1 LIILYNL
8 IEDILDT
15 SDNIEETNDP
25 AFGSSPTIVDESQ
38 NNFLSEV
45 EENKEKSTLKN
56 SYKVLARKYRPQ
68 NFEDLMGQEIMVQT
82 LKNAFKTNRIAHA
95 YILTGVRGIGKTT
108 TARLLARSLNYETET
123 INEPNIEMSELGRHC
138 LEIMES
144 RHIDVIEMD
153 AASRTG
159 IADIREIIDSVNY
172 SPSSARYKIYIIDEV
187 HMLSKAAF
195 NGLLK
200 TLEEPPSH
208 VKFIFATT
216 EVQKIPLTILSRC
229 QRFDLKRFD
238 HDMIKSLLNNVCEKE
253 MVSVEDPIIDLIA
266 KASGGS
272 ARDSLSLL
280 DQAMALSNDG
290 NISEEKIRQM
300 LGLSDQS
307 RIIDLYEFISNAE
320 VEKALLEAKNQ
331 ADIGIDPVNLIESLG
346 DLIHELTR
354 LKVTE
359 SNDDNLSLGPEG
371 LNRIKALKDKTTV
384 KHLSRYWQM
393 ILKASSEIKNF
404 SNPLAALEMA
414 IIRMAY
420 ISDLPTPDEI
430 IKKIEGNDLKLTE
443 KKSPNSEL
451 KNSVKAIPTVS
462 VKSVQQ
468 EKIIEET
475 SDTDPKSFEDI
486 IELVRLKKNIRLQYD
501 LENNVSLVSFEKGK
515 IELNIL
521 NSDEKILF
529 TLSSKLQEWTKEKW
543 LVVSSSSEGQKTIKE
558 VRDDDEFETRSLIK
572 EHPIYTKA
580 SMEFDNVDII
590 SIEEVSKLS
599 LVNDKINDKDDK
611 VENK

>member
-1 LIILYNL
+1 MISQ
-8 IEDILDT
+8 EDILDT
-15 SDNIEETNDP
+15 SDNIEETNDTVLD
-25 AFGSSPTIVDESQ
+25 SSPTMTDENQ
-38 NNFLSEV
+38 DNFLSEA
-45 EENKEKSTLKN
+45 EENKEKSSYKN

-123 INEPNIEMSELGRHC
+123 INEPNIDMLELGKHC

-200 TLEEPPSH
+200 TLEEPPPH

-238 HDMIKSLLNNVCEKE
+238 HDMIKLLINKVCEKE
-253 MVSVEDPIIDLIA
+253 MVSIEDPIIDLIA

-280 DQAMALSNDG
+280 DQAIALSNDD

-307 RIIDLYEFISNAE
+307 RIIDLYEFISNTE
-320 VEKALLEAKNQ
+320 IEKALLEVKDQ
-331 ADIGIDPVNLIESLG
+331 VDIGIDPVNLIESLG

-354 LKVTE
+354 LKVTD
-359 SNDDNLSLGPEG
+359 SKDDNLSLGPEG
-371 LNRIKALKDKTTV
+371 FNRIKLLKDKTSV

-404 SNPLAALEMA
+404 SKPLAALEMA
-414 IIRMAY
+414 IIRMSY

-430 IKKIEGNDLKLTE
+430 IKKIEEGNVESSE
-443 KKSPNSEL
+443 KKSPNSEIN
-451 KNSVKAIPTVS
+451 NSIKIIPTVS
-462 VKSVQQ
+462 VKPVQQ
-468 EKIIEET
+468 EKIIEENNE
-475 SDTDPKSFEDI
+475 TDPKSFEDI
-486 IELVRLKKNIRLQYD
+486 IELVRLNKNIRLQYD

-521 NSDEKILF
+521 NNDEKILF
-529 TLSSKLQEWTKEKW
+529 TLSNKLQEWTNEKW
-543 LVVSSSSEGQKTIKE
+543 LIVSSSAKGQKTIKE
-558 VRDDDEFETRSLIK
+558 VRDDDKFELQSLIK

-580 SMEFDNVDII
+580 KMEFDTVDIT
-590 SIEEVSKLS
+590 SIEEVPKLS
-599 LVNDKINDKDDK
+599 LVSNENNDKEDK
-611 VENK
+611 VEDK

>member
-1 LIILYNL
+1 M
-8 IEDILDT
+8 DT
-15 SDNIEETNDP
+15 SDNIEETNDTVLD
-25 AFGSSPTIVDESQ
+25 SSPTMADENQ
-38 NNFLSEV
+38 DNLLPEV
-45 EENKEKSTLKN
+45 EENKEKSSSKN

-123 INEPNIEMSELGRHC
+123 INEPNIDMLELGKHC

-200 TLEEPPSH
+200 TLEEPPPH

-238 HDMIKSLLNNVCEKE
+238 HAMIKLLINKVCEKE
-253 MVSVEDPIIDLIA
+253 MVSIEDPIIDLIA

-307 RIIDLYEFISNAE
+307 RIIDLYEFIVNTE
-320 VEKALLEAKNQ
+320 IEKALLEVKDQ
-331 ADIGIDPVNLIESLG
+331 VDIGIDPVNLIESLG

-371 LNRIKALKDKTTV
+371 FSRIKSLKDNISV

-404 SNPLAALEMA
+404 SKPLAALEMA
-414 IIRMAY
+414 IIRMSY

-430 IKKIEGNDLKLTE
+430 IKKIEGNKTELSE
-443 KKSPNSEL
+443 KKSPNSEAN
-451 KNSVKAIPTVS
+451 NSIKVVPTVS
-462 VKSVQQ
+462 VKPVQQ
-468 EKIIEET
+468 EKIIEEN
-475 SDTDPKSFEDI
+475 SEFDPKSFEDI
-486 IELVRLKKNIRLQYD
+486 IELVRLNKNIRLQYD
-501 LENNVSLVSFEKGK
+501 LENNVSLVSFERGK

-521 NSDEKILF
+521 NNDEKILF
-529 TLSSKLQEWTKEKW
+529 TLSNKLQEWTNEKW
-543 LVVSSSSEGQKTIKE
+543 LIVSSSAQGQKTIKE
-558 VRDDDEFETRSLIK
+558 VRDDDKFELQSLIK
-572 EHPIYTKA
+572 EHPIYKKA
-580 SMEFDNVDII
+580 IIEFDIVDIT
-590 SIEEVSKLS
+590 SIEEVPKLS
-599 LVNDKINDKDDK
+599 LVSNDKNDK
-611 VENK
+611 VESK

>member
-1 LIILYNL
+1 M
-8 IEDILDT
+8 DT

-25 AFGSSPTIVDESQ
+25 VLDTSPTMPDENQ
-38 NNFLSEV
+38 DNFLSEV
-45 EENKEKSTLKN
+45 EENKEKFSSKN

-123 INEPNIEMSELGRHC
+123 INEPNIDMPELGKHC

-200 TLEEPPSH
+200 TLEEPPTH

-238 HDMIKSLLNNVCEKE
+238 HDMIKLLIRKVCEKE
-253 MVSVEDPIIDLIA
+253 MVSIEDPIIDLIA
-266 KASGGS
+266 KVSGGS

-307 RIIDLYEFISNAE
+307 RIIDLYEFISNTE
-320 VEKALLEAKNQ
+320 IEKALLEVKDQ
-331 ADIGIDPVNLIESLG
+331 VDIGIDPVNLIESLG

-354 LKVTE
+354 LKVTD

-371 LNRIKALKDKTTV
+371 FIRIKSLKDKISV

-393 ILKASSEIKNF
+393 ILKSSSEIKNF
-404 SNPLAALEMA
+404 SKPLVALEMA
-414 IIRMAY
+414 IIRMSY

-430 IKKIEGNDLKLTE
+430 IKKIEENKTESSE
-443 KKSPNSEL
+443 KKIPNSEVHSTI
-451 KNSVKAIPTVS
+451 KIAPTAS
-462 VKSVQQ
+462 EKPVQQ
-468 EKIIEET
+468 EKIIEENREI
-475 SDTDPKSFEDI
+475 DPKSFEDI
-486 IELVRLKKNIRLQYD
+486 IELVRLNKNIRLQYD

-521 NSDEKILF
+521 NNDEKILI
-529 TLSSKLQEWTKEKW
+529 TLSNKLQEWTNEKW
-543 LVVSSSSEGQKTIKE
+543 VIVSSSALGQKTIKE
-558 VRDDDEFETRSLIK
+558 IKDADKFELQSSIK
-572 EHPIYTKA
+572 EHPIYKKA
-580 SMEFDNVDII
+580 IMEFDTVNIT
-590 SIEEVSKLS
+590 SIEEVPKLS
-599 LVNDKINDKDDK
+599 LVSNENNDKNDTVEDK
-611 VENK
+611 

>member
-1 LIILYNL
+1 M
-8 IEDILDT
+8 DT
-15 SDNIEETNDP
+15 SDNMEETNDSVL
-25 AFGSSPTIVDESQ
+25 GSSPTMVDESQ

-45 EENKEKSTLKN
+45 EENSEKSSSKN

-123 INEPNIEMSELGRHC
+123 INEPNIEMSGLGKHC
-138 LEIMES
+138 QEIMES

-200 TLEEPPSH
+200 TLEEPPPH

-238 HDMIKSLLNNVCEKE
+238 HDMIKSLINNVCEKE
-253 MVSVEDPIIDLIA
+253 MVSIEDQIIDLIA

-280 DQAMALSNDG
+280 DQAIALSNDG

-300 LGLSDQS
+300 LGLSDQN

-320 VEKALLEAKNQ
+320 VEKALLEAKDQ
-331 ADIGIDPVNLIESLG
+331 ADTGIDPVNLIESLG

-371 LNRIKALKDKTTV
+371 LNRIKSLKDKTTV

-414 IIRMAY
+414 IIRMVY

-430 IKKIEGNDLKLTE
+430 IKKIEGNSAELSE

-451 KNSVKAIPTVS
+451 NNSAKSIPTVS

-468 EKIIEET
+468 EKIIEES
-475 SDTDPKSFEDI
+475 SDADPKSFEDI
-486 IELVRLKKNIRLQYD
+486 IELVRLNKNIRLQYD

-599 LVNDKINDKDDK
+599 LVNDKINDMDDK
-611 VENK
+611 VEDK

>member
-1 LIILYNL
+1 
-8 IEDILDT
+8 LDT
-15 SDNIEETNDP
+15 SDNIEETNDTVLD
-25 AFGSSPTIVDESQ
+25 SSPTMADENQ
-38 NNFLSEV
+38 DNFLSEV
-45 EENKEKSTLKN
+45 EENKEKSSSKN

-108 TARLLARSLNYETET
+108 TARLLARSLNYETEA
-123 INEPNIEMSELGRHC
+123 INKPNIDMSELGKHC

-238 HDMIKSLLNNVCEKE
+238 HDMIKLLINKVCKKE
-253 MVSVEDPIIDLIA
+253 MVSIEDPIIDLIA

-307 RIIDLYEFISNAE
+307 RIIDLYEFISNTE
-320 VEKALLEAKNQ
+320 IEKALLEVKDQ
-331 ADIGIDPVNLIESLG
+331 VDIGIDPVNLIESLG

-354 LKVTE
+354 LKVTD

-371 LNRIKALKDKTTV
+371 FSRIKSLKDKISV

-404 SNPLAALEMA
+404 SKSLAALEMA
-414 IIRMAY
+414 IIRMSY

-430 IKKIEGNDLKLTE
+430 IKKIEENKTESSE
-443 KKSPNSEL
+443 KKSPNSETNNNI
-451 KNSVKAIPTVS
+451 KVVPTVS
-462 VKSVQQ
+462 VKPVQQ
-468 EKIIEET
+468 EKIIEEN
-475 SDTDPKSFEDI
+475 SEFDPKGFEDI
-486 IELVRLKKNIRLQYD
+486 IELVRLNKNIRLQYD

-521 NSDEKILF
+521 NNDEKILF
-529 TLSSKLQEWTKEKW
+529 NLSNKLQEWTNEKW
-543 LVVSSSSEGQKTIKE
+543 LIVSSSAQGQKTIQE
-558 VRDDDEFETRSLIK
+558 VRDDDKFELQSLIK
-572 EHPIYTKA
+572 EHPIYKKTI
-580 SMEFDNVDII
+580 MEFDIVDIT
-590 SIEEVSKLS
+590 SIEEVPKLS
-599 LVNDKINDKDDK
+599 LVSNENNDKDDK
-611 VENK
+611 VEDE

>member
-1 LIILYNL
+1 M
-8 IEDILDT
+8 DT

-25 AFGSSPTIVDESQ
+25 TFGSSPTIVDESQ

-82 LKNAFKTNRIAHA
+82 LRNAFKTNRIAHA

-599 LVNDKINDKDDK
+599 LVNDKINDIDDK
-611 VENK
+611 VEDK

>member
-1 LIILYNL
+1 M
-8 IEDILDT
+8 DT
-15 SDNIEETNDP
+15 SDNIEETKDLDSD
-25 AFGSSPTIVDESQ
+25 FSQTMVDENQ
-38 NNFLSEV
+38 DNLLYEV
-45 EENKEKSTLKN
+45 EENKEKPSSKN
-56 SYKVLARKYRPQ
+56 NYKVLARKYRPQ

-108 TARLLARSLNYETET
+108 TARLLARSLNYETEI
-123 INEPNIEMSELGRHC
+123 INEPNIDMLEFGKHC

-200 TLEEPPSH
+200 TLEEPPPH

-238 HDMIKSLLNNVCEKE
+238 HDMIKSLINKVCEKE
-253 MVSVEDPIIDLIA
+253 KVSIEDPIIDLIA

-572 EHPIYTKA
+572 EHPIYNKA

-590 SIEEVSKLS
+590 SIEEVPKLS
-599 LVNDKINDKDDK
+599 LVDDKINDIDDK
-611 VENK
+611 VEDK

>member
-1 LIILYNL
+1 
-8 IEDILDT
+8 LDT
-15 SDNIEETNDP
+15 SDNIEETNDS
-25 AFGSSPTIVDESQ
+25 ALDSSPTMVDENQ
-38 NNFLSEV
+38 DNFLSEV
-45 EENKEKSTLKN
+45 EENKEKSSSKN

-123 INEPNIEMSELGRHC
+123 INEPNIDMLELGKHC

-159 IADIREIIDSVNY
+159 ISDIREIIDSVNY

-200 TLEEPPSH
+200 TLEEPPPH

-238 HDMIKSLLNNVCEKE
+238 HDMIKLLISKVCEKE
-253 MVSVEDPIIDLIA
+253 MVSIEDSIIDLIA

-280 DQAMALSNDG
+280 DQAMALSSDG

-307 RIIDLYEFISNAE
+307 RIIDLYEFISNTE
-320 VEKALLEAKNQ
+320 IEKALLEVKDQ
-331 ADIGIDPVNLIESLG
+331 VDIGTDPVNLIESLG

-354 LKVTE
+354 LKVTD

-371 LNRIKALKDKTTV
+371 FSRIKSLKDKISV

-404 SNPLAALEMA
+404 SKPLAALEMA
-414 IIRMAY
+414 IIRMSY

-430 IKKIEGNDLKLTE
+430 IKKIEGNKTELSE

-451 KNSVKAIPTVS
+451 NSTNSEANSTMKVVPAVS
-462 VKSVQQ
+462 VKPVQQ
-468 EKIIEET
+468 EKMIEENREF
-475 SDTDPKSFEDI
+475 DPKSFEDI
-486 IELVRLKKNIRLQYD
+486 IELVRLNKNIRLQYD

-515 IELNIL
+515 IELKIL
-521 NSDEKILF
+521 NNDEKILF
-529 TLSSKLQEWTKEKW
+529 TLSNKLQEWTNEKW
-543 LVVSSSSEGQKTIKE
+543 LIVSSSAQGQKTIKE
-558 VRDDDEFETRSLIK
+558 VRDDDKFELQSLIK
-572 EHPIYTKA
+572 EHPIYKKA
-580 SMEFDNVDII
+580 IMEFDIVDIT
-590 SIEEVSKLS
+590 SIEEVPKLS
-599 LVNDKINDKDDK
+599 LVSNENNYKDDK
-611 VENK
+611 VEDK

>member
-1 LIILYNL
+1 
-8 IEDILDT
+8 LDT
-15 SDNIEETNDP
+15 SDNIEETNDSVLD
-25 AFGSSPTIVDESQ
+25 SSPTMVDENQ
-38 NNFLSEV
+38 DNFLSEV
-45 EENKEKSTLKN
+45 EENKEKSSSKN

-123 INEPNIEMSELGRHC
+123 INEPDIDMLELGKHC

-238 HDMIKSLLNNVCEKE
+238 KDMIKLLINKVCEKE
-253 MVSVEDPIIDLIA
+253 MVSIEDPIIDLIA

-307 RIIDLYEFISNAE
+307 RIIDLYEFISNTE
-320 VEKALLEAKNQ
+320 IEKALLEVKNQ
-331 ADIGIDPVNLIESLG
+331 VDIGIDPVNLIESLG

-354 LKVTE
+354 LKVTD
-359 SNDDNLSLGPEG
+359 SKDDNLSLGPDG
-371 LNRIKALKDKTTV
+371 FNRIKLLKDKISV

-393 ILKASSEIKNF
+393 ILKASSEVKNF
-404 SNPLAALEMA
+404 SKPLAALEMA
-414 IIRMAY
+414 IIRMSY

-430 IKKIEGNDLKLTE
+430 IKKIEENKTESSE
-443 KKSPNSEL
+443 KKSHNSDPN
-451 KNSVKAIPTVS
+451 NSIKVVPTVS

-468 EKIIEET
+468 EKIIEENREV
-475 SDTDPKSFEDI
+475 DPKSFEDI
-486 IELVRLKKNIRLQYD
+486 IELVRLNKNIRLQYD
-501 LENNVSLVSFEKGK
+501 LENNVSLVSFAKGK

-521 NSDEKILF
+521 NNDEGILI
-529 TLSSKLQEWTKEKW
+529 TLSNKLQEWTNEKW
-543 LVVSSSSEGQKTIKE
+543 LIVSSSIQGQKTIKE
-558 VRDDDEFETRSLIK
+558 VRDDDKFELQSLIK

-580 SMEFDNVDII
+580 VMEFDTVDIT
-590 SIEEVSKLS
+590 SIEEVPKLS
-599 LVNDKINDKDDK
+599 LVSNENNDK
-611 VENK
+611 VEDK

>member
-1 LIILYNL
+1 M
-8 IEDILDT
+8 DT
-15 SDNIEETNDP
+15 SDNIEETNDS
-25 AFGSSPTIVDESQ
+25 ALDSSPTMVDENQ
-38 NNFLSEV
+38 DNFLSEV
-45 EENKEKSTLKN
+45 EENKEKSSSKN

-123 INEPNIEMSELGRHC
+123 INEPNIDMLELGKHC

-159 IADIREIIDSVNY
+159 ISDIREIIDSVNY

-200 TLEEPPSH
+200 TLEEPPPH

-238 HDMIKSLLNNVCEKE
+238 HDMIKLLISKVCEKE
-253 MVSVEDPIIDLIA
+253 MVSIEDSIIDLIA

-280 DQAMALSNDG
+280 DQAMALSSDG

-307 RIIDLYEFISNAE
+307 RIIDLYEFISNTE
-320 VEKALLEAKNQ
+320 IEKALLEVKDQ
-331 ADIGIDPVNLIESLG
+331 VDIGTDPVNLIESLG

-354 LKVTE
+354 LKVTD
-359 SNDDNLSLGPEG
+359 SNDDNLSLGPDG
-371 LNRIKALKDKTTV
+371 FSRIKSLKDKISV

-404 SNPLAALEMA
+404 SKPLAALEMA
-414 IIRMAY
+414 IIRMSY

-430 IKKIEGNDLKLTE
+430 IKKIEGNKTELSE
-443 KKSPNSEL
+443 KKSPNS
-451 KNSVKAIPTVS
+451 KVNSTNSEANSTIKVVPAVS
-462 VKSVQQ
+462 VKPVQQ
-468 EKIIEET
+468 EKIIEENREFV
-475 SDTDPKSFEDI
+475 PKSFEDI
-486 IELVRLKKNIRLQYD
+486 IELVRLNKNIRLQYD

-521 NSDEKILF
+521 NNDEKILF
-529 TLSSKLQEWTKEKW
+529 TLSNKLQEWTNEKW
-543 LVVSSSSEGQKTIKE
+543 LIVSSSAQGQKTIKE
-558 VRDDDEFETRSLIK
+558 VRDDDKFELQSLIK
-572 EHPIYTKA
+572 EHPIYKKA
-580 SMEFDNVDII
+580 IMEFDIVDIT
-590 SIEEVSKLS
+590 SIEEVPKLS
-599 LVNDKINDKDDK
+599 LVSNENNYKDDK
-611 VENK
+611 VEDK

>member
-1 LIILYNL
+1 M
-8 IEDILDT
+8 
-15 SDNIEETNDP
+15 
-25 AFGSSPTIVDESQ
+25 ADENQ
-38 NNFLSEV
+38 DNFLSEV
-45 EENKEKSTLKN
+45 EENKEKSSSKN

-108 TARLLARSLNYETET
+108 TARLLARSLNYETEA
-123 INEPNIEMSELGRHC
+123 INKPNIDMSELGKHC

-238 HDMIKSLLNNVCEKE
+238 HDMIKLLINKVCKKE
-253 MVSVEDPIIDLIA
+253 MVSIEDPIIDLIA

-307 RIIDLYEFISNAE
+307 RIIDLYEFISNTE
-320 VEKALLEAKNQ
+320 IEKALLEVKDQ
-331 ADIGIDPVNLIESLG
+331 VDIGIDPVNLIESLG

-354 LKVTE
+354 LKVTD

-371 LNRIKALKDKTTV
+371 FSRIKSLKDKISV

-404 SNPLAALEMA
+404 SKSLAALEMA
-414 IIRMAY
+414 IIRMSY

-430 IKKIEGNDLKLTE
+430 IKKIEENKTESSE
-443 KKSPNSEL
+443 KKSPNSETNNNI
-451 KNSVKAIPTVS
+451 KVVPTVS
-462 VKSVQQ
+462 VKPVQQ
-468 EKIIEET
+468 EKIIEEN
-475 SDTDPKSFEDI
+475 SEFDPKGFEDI
-486 IELVRLKKNIRLQYD
+486 IELVRLNKNIRLQYD

-521 NSDEKILF
+521 NNDEKILF
-529 TLSSKLQEWTKEKW
+529 TLSNKLQEWTNEKW
-543 LVVSSSSEGQKTIKE
+543 LIVSSSAQGQKTIQE
-558 VRDDDEFETRSLIK
+558 LRDDDKFELQSLIK
-572 EHPIYTKA
+572 EHPIYKKTI
-580 SMEFDNVDII
+580 MEFDIVDIT
-590 SIEEVSKLS
+590 SIEEVPKLS
-599 LVNDKINDKDDK
+599 LVSNENNDKDDK
-611 VENK
+611 VEDE

>member
-1 LIILYNL
+1 M
-8 IEDILDT
+8 DT
-15 SDNIEETNDP
+15 SDNIEETNDTVLD
-25 AFGSSPTIVDESQ
+25 SSPTMADENQ
-38 NNFLSEV
+38 DNFLSEV
-45 EENKEKSTLKN
+45 EENKEKSSSKN

-108 TARLLARSLNYETET
+108 TARLLARSLNYETEA
-123 INEPNIEMSELGRHC
+123 INKPNIDMSELGKHC

-238 HDMIKSLLNNVCEKE
+238 HDMIKLLINKVCKKE
-253 MVSVEDPIIDLIA
+253 MVSIEDPIIDLIA

-307 RIIDLYEFISNAE
+307 RIIDLYEFISNTE
-320 VEKALLEAKNQ
+320 IEKALLEVKDQ
-331 ADIGIDPVNLIESLG
+331 VDIGIDPVNLIESLG

-354 LKVTE
+354 LKVTD

-371 LNRIKALKDKTTV
+371 FSRIKSLKDKISV

-404 SNPLAALEMA
+404 SKSLAALEMA
-414 IIRMAY
+414 IIRMSY

-430 IKKIEGNDLKLTE
+430 IKKIEENKTESSE
-443 KKSPNSEL
+443 KKSPNSETNNNI
-451 KNSVKAIPTVS
+451 KVVPTVS
-462 VKSVQQ
+462 VKPVQQ
-468 EKIIEET
+468 EKIIEEN
-475 SDTDPKSFEDI
+475 SEFDPKGFEDI
-486 IELVRLKKNIRLQYD
+486 IELVRLNKNIRLQYD

-521 NSDEKILF
+521 NNDEKILF
-529 TLSSKLQEWTKEKW
+529 TLSNKLQEWTNEKW
-543 LVVSSSSEGQKTIKE
+543 LIVSSSAQGQKTIQE
-558 VRDDDEFETRSLIK
+558 LRDDDKFELQSLIK
-572 EHPIYTKA
+572 EHPIYKKTI
-580 SMEFDNVDII
+580 MEFDIVDIT
-590 SIEEVSKLS
+590 SIEEVPKLS
-599 LVNDKINDKDDK
+599 LVSNENNNKDDK
-611 VENK
+611 VEDE

>member
-1 LIILYNL
+1 M
-8 IEDILDT
+8 DT
-15 SDNIEETNDP
+15 SDNMEETNDSVL
-25 AFGSSPTIVDESQ
+25 GSSPTMVDESQ

-45 EENKEKSTLKN
+45 EENSEKSSSKN

-123 INEPNIEMSELGRHC
+123 INEPNIEMSGLGKHC
-138 LEIMES
+138 QEIMES

-200 TLEEPPSH
+200 TLEEPPPH

-238 HDMIKSLLNNVCEKE
+238 HDMIKSLINNVCEKE
-253 MVSVEDPIIDLIA
+253 MVSIEDQIIDLIA

-280 DQAMALSNDG
+280 DQAIALSNDG

-300 LGLSDQS
+300 LGLSDQN

-320 VEKALLEAKNQ
+320 VEKALLEAKDQ
-331 ADIGIDPVNLIESLG
+331 ADTGIDPVNLIESLG

-371 LNRIKALKDKTTV
+371 LNRIKSLKDKTTV

>member
-1 LIILYNL
+1 M
-8 IEDILDT
+8 DT

-82 LKNAFKTNRIAHA
+82 LRNAFKTNRIAHA

-238 HDMIKSLLNNVCEKE
+238 HDMIKSLLSNVCEKE

-475 SDTDPKSFEDI
+475 SDTNPKSFEDI

>member
-1 LIILYNL
+1 M
-8 IEDILDT
+8 DT

-238 HDMIKSLLNNVCEKE
+238 HDMIKSLLSNVCEKE

>member
-1 LIILYNL
+1 M
-8 IEDILDT
+8 DT
-15 SDNIEETNDP
+15 SDNIEETNDSVLD
-25 AFGSSPTIVDESQ
+25 SSPTMSDENQ

-45 EENKEKSTLKN
+45 EENSEKPSSKN

-123 INEPNIEMSELGRHC
+123 ISEPNIDMSELGKHC

-200 TLEEPPSH
+200 TLEEPPPH

-238 HDMIKSLLNNVCEKE
+238 NDMIKLLINKVCEKE
-253 MVSVEDPIIDLIA
+253 MVSIEDPIIDLIA
-266 KASGGS
+266 RASGGS

-300 LGLSDQS
+300 LGLSDQG
-307 RIIDLYEFISNAE
+307 RIIDLYEFISNTE
-320 VEKALLEAKNQ
+320 IEKALLEVKDQ
-331 ADIGIDPVNLIESLG
+331 VDIGIDPINLVESLG

-354 LKVTE
+354 LKVTD

-371 LNRIKALKDKTTV
+371 FNRIKSLKDKTSV

-404 SNPLAALEMA
+404 SKPLAALEMA
-414 IIRMAY
+414 IIRMSY

-430 IKKIEGNDLKLTE
+430 IKKIEEKNTELSE
-443 KKSPNSEL
+443 KKSPDSEINNSI
-451 KNSVKAIPTVS
+451 KVTPTVS
-462 VKSVQQ
+462 VKPVQQ
-468 EKIIEET
+468 EKIIEENC
-475 SDTDPKSFEDI
+475 DTDLKSFEDI
-486 IELVRLKKNIRLQYD
+486 IELVKLNKNIRLQYD
-501 LENNVSLVSFEKGK
+501 LENNVSLVSFERGK

-521 NSDEKILF
+521 NNDEKILF
-529 TLSSKLQEWTKEKW
+529 TLSNKLQEWTHEKW
-543 LVVSSSSEGQKTIKE
+543 LVVSSSLQGKKTIKE
-558 VRDDDEFETRSLIK
+558 VRDDKEFELQSLIK
-572 EHPIYTKA
+572 EHPIYKKA
-580 SMEFDNVDII
+580 IMEFDTVEIS

-599 LVNDKINDKDDK
+599 LVSNKNNDKEDK
-611 VENK
+611 VKDK

>member
-1 LIILYNL
+1 M
-8 IEDILDT
+8 DT
-15 SDNIEETNDP
+15 SDNIGENNDSVLE
-25 AFGSSPTIVDESQ
+25 SSPTMADENQ

-45 EENKEKSTLKN
+45 EENSEKSSSKN

-82 LKNAFKTNRIAHA
+82 LKNAFKINRIAHA

-123 INEPNIEMSELGRHC
+123 INEPNIDMLELGKHC

-200 TLEEPPSH
+200 TLEEPPPH

-238 HDMIKSLLNNVCEKE
+238 HDMIKLLINKVCEKE
-253 MVSVEDPIIDLIA
+253 MVSIEDPIIDLIA

-280 DQAMALSNDG
+280 DQAMALSNDD

-307 RIIDLYEFISNAE
+307 RIIDLYEFISNTE
-320 VEKALLEAKNQ
+320 IEKALLEVKDQ
-331 ADIGIDPVNLIESLG
+331 VDIGIDPVNLIESLG

-354 LKVTE
+354 LKVTD
-359 SNDDNLSLGPEG
+359 SKDDNLSLGPEG
-371 LNRIKALKDKTTV
+371 FNRIKLLKDKTSV

-404 SNPLAALEMA
+404 SKPLAALEMA
-414 IIRMAY
+414 IIRMSY

-430 IKKIEGNDLKLTE
+430 IKKIEEGNAESSE
-443 KKSPNSEL
+443 KKSPNSEIN
-451 KNSVKAIPTVS
+451 NSIKIIPTVS
-462 VKSVQQ
+462 VKPVQQ
-468 EKIIEET
+468 EKIIEENNQV
-475 SDTDPKSFEDI
+475 DPKSFEDI
-486 IELVRLKKNIRLQYD
+486 IELVRLNKNIRLQYD
-501 LENNVSLVSFEKGK
+501 LENNASLVSFEKGK

-521 NSDEKILF
+521 NNDEKILF
-529 TLSSKLQEWTKEKW
+529 TLSNKLQEWINEKW
-543 LVVSSSSEGQKTIKE
+543 LIVSSSAKGQKTIKE
-558 VRDDDEFETRSLIK
+558 VRDDDKFELQSLIK

-580 SMEFDNVDII
+580 KMEFDTVDIT
-590 SIEEVSKLS
+590 SIEEVPKLS
-599 LVNDKINDKDDK
+599 LVSNENNDKEDK
-611 VENK
+611 VEDK

>member
-1 LIILYNL
+1 
-8 IEDILDT
+8 LDT
-15 SDNIEETNDP
+15 SDNIEETNDSVLD
-25 AFGSSPTIVDESQ
+25 SSPTMVDENQ
-38 NNFLSEV
+38 DNFLSEV
-45 EENKEKSTLKN
+45 EENKEKSSSKN

-123 INEPNIEMSELGRHC
+123 VNEPDIDMLELGKHC

-200 TLEEPPSH
+200 TLEEPPPH

-238 HDMIKSLLNNVCEKE
+238 KDMIKLLINKVCEKE
-253 MVSVEDPIIDLIA
+253 MVSIEDPIIDLIA

-290 NISEEKIRQM
+290 NISEKKIRQM

-307 RIIDLYEFISNAE
+307 RIIDLYEFISNTE
-320 VEKALLEAKNQ
+320 IEKALLEVKNQ
-331 ADIGIDPVNLIESLG
+331 VDIGIDPVNLIESLG

-354 LKVTE
+354 LKVTD
-359 SNDDNLSLGPEG
+359 SKDDNLSLGPDG
-371 LNRIKALKDKTTV
+371 FNRIKLLKDKISV

-393 ILKASSEIKNF
+393 ILKASSEVKNF
-404 SNPLAALEMA
+404 SKPLAALEMA
-414 IIRMAY
+414 IIRMSY

-430 IKKIEGNDLKLTE
+430 IKKIEENKTESSE
-443 KKSPNSEL
+443 KKSHNSDPN
-451 KNSVKAIPTVS
+451 NSIKVVPTVS

-468 EKIIEET
+468 EKIIEENREV
-475 SDTDPKSFEDI
+475 DPKSFEDI
-486 IELVRLKKNIRLQYD
+486 IELVRLNKNIRLQYD
-501 LENNVSLVSFEKGK
+501 LENNVSLVSFAKGK

-521 NSDEKILF
+521 NNDEGILI
-529 TLSSKLQEWTKEKW
+529 TLSNKLQEWTNEKW
-543 LVVSSSSEGQKTIKE
+543 LIVSSSIQGQKTIKE
-558 VRDDDEFETRSLIK
+558 VRDDDKFELQSLIK

-580 SMEFDNVDII
+580 VMEFDTVDIT
-590 SIEEVSKLS
+590 SIEEVPKLS
-599 LVNDKINDKDDK
+599 LVSNENNDK
-611 VENK
+611 VEDK

>member
-1 LIILYNL
+1 M
-8 IEDILDT
+8 DT

-82 LKNAFKTNRIAHA
+82 LRNAFKTNRIAHA

-200 TLEEPPSH
+200 TLEEPPPH

-238 HDMIKSLLNNVCEKE
+238 HDMIKSLLSNVCEKE

-430 IKKIEGNDLKLTE
+430 IKKIEGNDVKLTE

>member
-1 LIILYNL
+1 
-8 IEDILDT
+8 LDT
-15 SDNIEETNDP
+15 SDNIEETKDLVLD
-25 AFGSSPTIVDESQ
+25 SSPTMVDENQ
-38 NNFLSEV
+38 DNFLSEV
-45 EENKEKSTLKN
+45 EENKEKSPSKN

-123 INEPNIEMSELGRHC
+123 VNEPDIDMLELGKHC

-200 TLEEPPSH
+200 TLEEPPPH

-238 HDMIKSLLNNVCEKE
+238 KDMIKLLINKVCEKE
-253 MVSVEDPIIDLIA
+253 MVSIEDPIIDLIA

-290 NISEEKIRQM
+290 NISEKKIRQM

-307 RIIDLYEFISNAE
+307 RIIDLYEFISNTE
-320 VEKALLEAKNQ
+320 IEKALLEVKNQ
-331 ADIGIDPVNLIESLG
+331 VDIGIDPVNLIESLG

-354 LKVTE
+354 LKVTD
-359 SNDDNLSLGPEG
+359 SKDDNLSLGPDG
-371 LNRIKALKDKTTV
+371 FNRIKLLKDKISV

-393 ILKASSEIKNF
+393 ILKASSEVKNF
-404 SNPLAALEMA
+404 SKPLAALEMA
-414 IIRMAY
+414 IIRMSY

-430 IKKIEGNDLKLTE
+430 IKKIEENKTESSE
-443 KKSPNSEL
+443 KKSHNSDPN
-451 KNSVKAIPTVS
+451 NSIKVVPTVS

-468 EKIIEET
+468 EKIIEENREV
-475 SDTDPKSFEDI
+475 DPKSFEDI
-486 IELVRLKKNIRLQYD
+486 IELVRLNKNIRLQYD
-501 LENNVSLVSFEKGK
+501 LENNVSLVSFAKGK

-521 NSDEKILF
+521 NNDEGILI
-529 TLSSKLQEWTKEKW
+529 TLSNKLQEWTNEKW
-543 LVVSSSSEGQKTIKE
+543 LIVSSSIQGQKTIKE
-558 VRDDDEFETRSLIK
+558 VRDDDKFELQSLIK

-580 SMEFDNVDII
+580 VMEFDTVDIT
-590 SIEEVSKLS
+590 SIEEVPKLS
-599 LVNDKINDKDDK
+599 LVSNENNDK
-611 VENK
+611 VEDK

>member
-1 LIILYNL
+1 M
-8 IEDILDT
+8 DT
-15 SDNIEETNDP
+15 SDNMEETNDSVL
-25 AFGSSPTIVDESQ
+25 GSSPTMVDESQ

-45 EENKEKSTLKN
+45 EENSEKSSSKN

-123 INEPNIEMSELGRHC
+123 INEPNIEMSGLGKHC
-138 LEIMES
+138 QEIMES

-200 TLEEPPSH
+200 TLEEPPPH

-238 HDMIKSLLNNVCEKE
+238 HDMIKSLINNVCEKE
-253 MVSVEDPIIDLIA
+253 MVSIEDQIIDLIA

-280 DQAMALSNDG
+280 DQAIALSNDG

-300 LGLSDQS
+300 LGLSDQN

-320 VEKALLEAKNQ
+320 VEKALLEAKDQ
-331 ADIGIDPVNLIESLG
+331 ADTGIDPVNLIESLG

>member
-1 LIILYNL
+1 M
-8 IEDILDT
+8 DT
-15 SDNIEETNDP
+15 SDNIGKNNDSVLE
-25 AFGSSPTIVDESQ
+25 SSPTMADENQ

-45 EENKEKSTLKN
+45 EENSEKSSSKN

-82 LKNAFKTNRIAHA
+82 LKNAFKINRIAHA

-123 INEPNIEMSELGRHC
+123 INEPNIDMLELGKHC

-200 TLEEPPSH
+200 TLEEPPPH

-238 HDMIKSLLNNVCEKE
+238 HDMIKLLINKVCEKE
-253 MVSVEDPIIDLIA
+253 MVSIEDPIIDLIA

-280 DQAMALSNDG
+280 DQAMALSNDD

-307 RIIDLYEFISNAE
+307 RIIDLYEFISNTE
-320 VEKALLEAKNQ
+320 IEKALLEVKDQ
-331 ADIGIDPVNLIESLG
+331 VDIGIDPVNLIESLG

-354 LKVTE
+354 LKVTD
-359 SNDDNLSLGPEG
+359 SKDDNLSLGPEG
-371 LNRIKALKDKTTV
+371 FNRIKLLKDKTSV

-404 SNPLAALEMA
+404 SKPLAALEMA
-414 IIRMAY
+414 IIRMSY

-430 IKKIEGNDLKLTE
+430 IKKIEEGNAESSE
-443 KKSPNSEL
+443 KKSPNSEIN
-451 KNSVKAIPTVS
+451 NSIKIIPTVS
-462 VKSVQQ
+462 VKPVQQ
-468 EKIIEET
+468 EKIIEENNQV
-475 SDTDPKSFEDI
+475 DPKSFEDI
-486 IELVRLKKNIRLQYD
+486 IELVRLNKNIRLQYD
-501 LENNVSLVSFEKGK
+501 LENNASLVSFEKGK

-521 NSDEKILF
+521 NNDEKILF
-529 TLSSKLQEWTKEKW
+529 TLSNKLQEWTNEKW
-543 LVVSSSSEGQKTIKE
+543 LIVSSSAKGQKTIKE
-558 VRDDDEFETRSLIK
+558 VRDDDKFELQSLIK

-580 SMEFDNVDII
+580 KMEFDTVDIT
-590 SIEEVSKLS
+590 SIEEVPKLS
-599 LVNDKINDKDDK
+599 LVSNENNDKEDK
-611 VENK
+611 VEDK

>member
-1 LIILYNL
+1 M
-8 IEDILDT
+8 DT
-15 SDNIEETNDP
+15 SDNIEETNDSVLE
-25 AFGSSPTIVDESQ
+25 SSPTMTDENQ

-45 EENKEKSTLKN
+45 EENSEKPSSKN

-123 INEPNIEMSELGRHC
+123 ISEPNIDISELGKHC

-159 IADIREIIDSVNY
+159 ISDIREIIDSVNY

-238 HDMIKSLLNNVCEKE
+238 HDMIKLLINKVCKKE
-253 MVSVEDPIIDLIA
+253 MVSIEDPIIDLIA

-307 RIIDLYEFISNAE
+307 RIIDLYEFISNTE
-320 VEKALLEAKNQ
+320 IEKALLEVKDQ
-331 ADIGIDPVNLIESLG
+331 VDIGIDPVNLIESLG

-354 LKVTE
+354 LKVTD

-371 LNRIKALKDKTTV
+371 FSRIKSLKDKISV

-404 SNPLAALEMA
+404 SKSLAALEMA
-414 IIRMAY
+414 IIRMSY

-430 IKKIEGNDLKLTE
+430 IKKIEENKTESSE
-443 KKSPNSEL
+443 KKSPNSETNNNI
-451 KNSVKAIPTVS
+451 KVVPTVS
-462 VKSVQQ
+462 VKPVQQ
-468 EKIIEET
+468 EKIIEEN
-475 SDTDPKSFEDI
+475 SEFDPKGFEDI
-486 IELVRLKKNIRLQYD
+486 IELVRLNKNIRLQYD

-521 NSDEKILF
+521 NNDEKILF
-529 TLSSKLQEWTKEKW
+529 TLSNKLQEWTNEKW
-543 LVVSSSSEGQKTIKE
+543 LIVSSSAQGQKTIQE
-558 VRDDDEFETRSLIK
+558 LRDDDKFELQSLIK
-572 EHPIYTKA
+572 EHPIYKKTI
-580 SMEFDNVDII
+580 MEFDIVDIT
-590 SIEEVSKLS
+590 SIEEVPKLS
-599 LVNDKINDKDDK
+599 LVSNENNNKDDK
-611 VENK
+611 VEDE

>member
-1 LIILYNL
+1 M
-8 IEDILDT
+8 DT
-15 SDNIEETNDP
+15 SDNIEETNNTVLD
-25 AFGSSPTIVDESQ
+25 SSPTMTDENQ
-38 NNFLSEV
+38 DNFLSEV
-45 EENKEKSTLKN
+45 EENKEKSFSKN

-123 INEPNIEMSELGRHC
+123 INEPNIDMLELGRHC

-200 TLEEPPSH
+200 TLEEPPPH

-238 HDMIKSLLNNVCEKE
+238 HAMIKLLINKVCEKE
-253 MVSVEDPIIDLIA
+253 MVSIEDPIIDLIA

-307 RIIDLYEFISNAE
+307 RIIDLYEFIVNTE
-320 VEKALLEAKNQ
+320 IEKALLEVKDQ
-331 ADIGIDPVNLIESLG
+331 VDIGIDPVNLIESLG

-371 LNRIKALKDKTTV
+371 FSRIKSLKDNISV

-404 SNPLAALEMA
+404 SKPLAALEMA
-414 IIRMAY
+414 IIRMSY

-430 IKKIEGNDLKLTE
+430 IKKIEGNKTELSE
-443 KKSPNSEL
+443 KKSPNSEAN
-451 KNSVKAIPTVS
+451 NSIKVVPTVS
-462 VKSVQQ
+462 VKPVQQ
-468 EKIIEET
+468 EKIIEEN
-475 SDTDPKSFEDI
+475 SEFDPKSFEDI
-486 IELVRLKKNIRLQYD
+486 IELVRLNKNIRLQYD

-521 NSDEKILF
+521 NNDEKILF
-529 TLSSKLQEWTKEKW
+529 TLSNKLQEWTNEKW
-543 LVVSSSSEGQKTIKE
+543 LIVSSSAQGQKTIKE
-558 VRDDDEFETRSLIK
+558 VRDDDKFELQSLIK
-572 EHPIYTKA
+572 EHPIYKKA
-580 SMEFDNVDII
+580 IIEFDIVDIT
-590 SIEEVSKLS
+590 SIEEVPKLS
-599 LVNDKINDKDDK
+599 LVSNDKNDK
-611 VENK
+611 VESK

>member
-1 LIILYNL
+1 
-8 IEDILDT
+8 LDT
-15 SDNIEETNDP
+15 SDNIEETNDSVLE
-25 AFGSSPTIVDESQ
+25 SSPTMTDENQ

-45 EENKEKSTLKN
+45 EENSEKPSSKN

-123 INEPNIEMSELGRHC
+123 ISEPNIDMSELGKHC

-200 TLEEPPSH
+200 TLEEPPPH

-238 HDMIKSLLNNVCEKE
+238 NDMIKLLINKVCEKE
-253 MVSVEDPIIDLIA
+253 MVSIEEPIIDLIA
-266 KASGGS
+266 RASGGS

-300 LGLSDQS
+300 LGLSDQG
-307 RIIDLYEFISNAE
+307 RIIDLYEFISNTE
-320 VEKALLEAKNQ
+320 IEKALLEVKDQ
-331 ADIGIDPVNLIESLG
+331 VDIGIDPINLVESLG

-354 LKVTE
+354 LKVTD

-371 LNRIKALKDKTTV
+371 FNRIKSLKDKTSV

-404 SNPLAALEMA
+404 SKPLAALEMA
-414 IIRMAY
+414 IIRMSY

-430 IKKIEGNDLKLTE
+430 IKKIEEKNTELSE
-443 KKSPNSEL
+443 KKSPDSEINNSI
-451 KNSVKAIPTVS
+451 KVTPTFSVKP
-462 VKSVQQ
+462 VQQ
-468 EKIIEET
+468 EKIIEENC
-475 SDTDPKSFEDI
+475 DTDLKSFEDI
-486 IELVRLKKNIRLQYD
+486 IELVKLNKNIRLQYD
-501 LENNVSLVSFEKGK
+501 LENNVSLVSFERGK

-521 NSDEKILF
+521 NNDEKILF
-529 TLSSKLQEWTKEKW
+529 TLSNKLQEWTHEKW
-543 LVVSSSSEGQKTIKE
+543 LVVSSSLQGKKTIKE
-558 VRDDDEFETRSLIK
+558 VRDDEEFELQSLIK
-572 EHPIYTKA
+572 EHPIYKKA
-580 SMEFDNVDII
+580 IMEFDTVEIS
-590 SIEEVSKLS
+590 SIEEVPKLS
-599 LVNDKINDKDDK
+599 LVSNKNNDKEDK
-611 VENK
+611 VKDK

>member
-1 LIILYNL
+1 M
-8 IEDILDT
+8 DT
-15 SDNIEETNDP
+15 SDNIEETNNTVLD
-25 AFGSSPTIVDESQ
+25 SSPTMTDENQ
-38 NNFLSEV
+38 DNLLSEV
-45 EENKEKSTLKN
+45 EENKEKSSSKN

-123 INEPNIEMSELGRHC
+123 INEPNIDMLELGKHC

-159 IADIREIIDSVNY
+159 ISDIREIIDSVNY

-200 TLEEPPSH
+200 TLEEPPPH

-238 HDMIKSLLNNVCEKE
+238 HDMIKLLINKVCEKE
-253 MVSVEDPIIDLIA
+253 MVSIEDPIIDLIA

-307 RIIDLYEFISNAE
+307 RIIDLYEFISNTE
-320 VEKALLEAKNQ
+320 IEKALLEVKDQ
-331 ADIGIDPVNLIESLG
+331 VDIGIDPVNLIESLG

-354 LKVTE
+354 LKVTD
-359 SNDDNLSLGPEG
+359 SSDDNLSLGPEG
-371 LNRIKALKDKTTV
+371 FSRIKSLKDKISV

-404 SNPLAALEMA
+404 SKPLAALEMA
-414 IIRMAY
+414 IIRMSY

-430 IKKIEGNDLKLTE
+430 IKKIEGNNTESSE
-443 KKSPNSEL
+443 KKSPNSEV
-451 KNSVKAIPTVS
+451 NNAIKVVPTVS
-462 VKSVQQ
+462 VKPVQQ
-468 EKIIEET
+468 EKIIEENREF
-475 SDTDPKSFEDI
+475 DPKSFEDI
-486 IELVRLKKNIRLQYD
+486 IELVRLNKNIRLQYD

-521 NSDEKILF
+521 NNDEKILF
-529 TLSSKLQEWTKEKW
+529 TLSNKLQEWTNEKW
-543 LVVSSSSEGQKTIKE
+543 LIVSSSAQGQKTIKE
-558 VRDDDEFETRSLIK
+558 VRDDDKFELHSLIK

-580 SMEFDNVDII
+580 IIEFDTVDIT
-590 SIEEVSKLS
+590 SIEEVPKLS
-599 LVNDKINDKDDK
+599 LVSNENNDQDDK
-611 VENK
+611 VEDK

>member
-1 LIILYNL
+1 M
-8 IEDILDT
+8 DT

-25 AFGSSPTIVDESQ
+25 VLDTSPTMPDENQ
-38 NNFLSEV
+38 DNFLSEV
-45 EENKEKSTLKN
+45 EENKEKFSSKN

-123 INEPNIEMSELGRHC
+123 INEPNIDMPELGKHC

-200 TLEEPPSH
+200 TLEEPPTH

-238 HDMIKSLLNNVCEKE
+238 HDMIKLLISKVCEKE
-253 MVSVEDPIIDLIA
+253 MVSIEDPIIDLIA
-266 KASGGS
+266 KVSGGS

-307 RIIDLYEFISNAE
+307 RIIDLYEFISNTE
-320 VEKALLEAKNQ
+320 IEKALLEVKDQ
-331 ADIGIDPVNLIESLG
+331 VDIGIDPVNLIESLG

-354 LKVTE
+354 LKVTD

-371 LNRIKALKDKTTV
+371 FIRIKSLKDKISV

-393 ILKASSEIKNF
+393 ILKSSSEIKNF
-404 SNPLAALEMA
+404 SKPLAALEMA
-414 IIRMAY
+414 IIRMSY

-430 IKKIEGNDLKLTE
+430 IKKIEENKTESSE
-443 KKSPNSEL
+443 KKSPNSEVHSTI
-451 KNSVKAIPTVS
+451 KIAPTAS
-462 VKSVQQ
+462 EKPVQQ
-468 EKIIEET
+468 EKIIEENREI
-475 SDTDPKSFEDI
+475 DPKSFEDI
-486 IELVRLKKNIRLQYD
+486 IELVRLNKNIRLQYD

-521 NSDEKILF
+521 NNDEKILI
-529 TLSSKLQEWTKEKW
+529 TLSNKLQEWTNEKW
-543 LVVSSSSEGQKTIKE
+543 VIVSSSALGQKTIKE
-558 VRDDDEFETRSLIK
+558 IKDADKFELQSSIK
-572 EHPIYTKA
+572 EHPIYKKA
-580 SMEFDNVDII
+580 IMEFDTVNIT
-590 SIEEVSKLS
+590 SIEEVPKLS
-599 LVNDKINDKDDK
+599 LVSNENNDKNDTVEDK
-611 VENK
+611 

>member
-1 LIILYNL
+1 
-8 IEDILDT
+8 LDT
-15 SDNIEETNDP
+15 SDNMDKTNDLP
-25 AFGSSPTIVDESQ
+25 LDSSPTMVDENQ
-38 NNFLSEV
+38 NNFFSEV
-45 EENKEKSTLKN
+45 EENREKSFFKN

-123 INEPNIEMSELGRHC
+123 VNEPNIDMPEIGKHC
-138 LEIMES
+138 QEIMES

-200 TLEEPPSH
+200 TLEEPPTH

-238 HDMIKSLLNNVCEKE
+238 HDMIKLLINNVCEKE
-253 MVSVEDPIIDLIA
+253 MISIEDPIIDLIA

-307 RIIDLYEFISNAE
+307 RIIDLYEFISNTE
-320 VEKALLEAKNQ
+320 VEKALTEAKDQ
-331 ADIGIDPVNLIESLG
+331 VDIGIDPVNLIESLG

-354 LKVTE
+354 LKVTD

-371 LNRIKALKDKTTV
+371 FDRIRSLKDKTSV
-384 KHLSRYWQM
+384 KYLSRYWQM

-404 SNPLAALEMA
+404 SKPLAALEMA

-430 IKKIEGNDLKLTE
+430 IKKIEGDNVKPSE
-443 KKSPNSEL
+443 KKTSNSEL
-451 KNSVKAIPTVS
+451 NNSIKAIPAVS
-462 VKSVQQ
+462 VKPVQQ
-468 EKIIEET
+468 EKIIEE
-475 SDTDPKSFEDI
+475 SSYADPKSFKDI
-486 IELVRLKKNIRLQYD
+486 IELIRLNKNIRLQYD
-501 LENNVSLVSFEKGK
+501 LENNVSLVSFERGK

-521 NSDEKILF
+521 NNDEKILS
-529 TLSSKLQEWTKEKW
+529 TLSNKLQELTHEKW
-543 LVVSSSSEGQKTIKE
+543 SIVSSLSEGQKTIKE
-558 VRDDDEFETRSLIK
+558 ARDDDEFEVRSLIK
-572 EHPIYTKA
+572 EHPIYKEA
-580 SMEFDNVDII
+580 LNEFDNVDII
-590 SIEEVSKLS
+590 SIEEVPKLS
-599 LVNDKINDKDDK
+599 LVGNENDDKDDR